1 MKKAMFKF
9 MNNVPLLYFICTFQF
24 RKSSYHLFTGRLEV
38 CLLRAMKVF
47 FRHNQFL
54 PLWKENKYPE

>member
-9 MNNVPLLYFICTFQF
+9 MNNVPVLYFSCHL
-24 RKSSYHLFTGRLEV
+24 SVSYIYDLFTGRLEV
-38 CLLRAMKVF
+38 CLLLTMKVF

>member
-9 MNNVPLLYFICTFQF
+9 MNNVPLLYFSCHF
-24 RKSSYHLFTGRLEV
+24 SVSYIYDLFTGRLEV
-38 CLLRAMKVF
+38 CLLLTMKVF

-54 PLWKENKYPE
+54 P